1 MSDRHA
7 NPADGAACLCIS
19 GSFFVVL
26 FFVVFFFLTAVVI
39 DFSVKRENL
48 IPILKYIYTHR
59 RVFF

>member
-1 MSDRHA
+1 MLIQQMVLHVCVFQ
-7 NPADGAACLCIS
+7 GLFLLFCFLLC
-19 GSFFVVL
+19 
-26 FFVVFFFLTAVVI
+26 FFFLTAVVI